1 MASNQKVRI
10 RIQDV
15 RKSFREKGGGT
26 LKVLDGI
33 SLDVYE
39 NEFLVILGPGQC
51 GKTVLLNLLS
61 GLSEPDEGTIEFS
74 GGTPPK
80 GSIGVVFQRYAL
92 FPWKTV
98 IQNVEASQ
106 KFKGVSRETRRSE
119 AEELLKLVGLEGFER
134 AYPAA
139 LSGGMKQR
147 VGIARAYATHADIM
161 LMDEPFGALDA
172 QTRYQMQDEILKM
185 WQTKKTTVVFVTNN
199 IEEAVYLGDRIVLL
213 GNKPSRVVKE
223 FVPNMPRPR
232 NNLSQDFLKFRN
244 EIADKMDLALV

>member
-10 RIQDV
+10 SIRDV
-15 RKSFREKGGGT
+15 RKSFREKDGST
-26 LKVLDGI
+26 LNVLDGV

-39 NEFLVILGPGQC
+39 NEFLVLLGPGQC
-51 GKTVLLNLLS
+51 GKTVLLNMLA
-61 GLSEPDEGTIEFS
+61 GLSEPDEGSIEFS
-74 GGTPPK
+74 GGTPKK
-80 GSIGVVFQRYAL
+80 GDIGVVFQRYAL

-106 KFKGVSRETRRSE
+106 RFKGVSKSVRRPA
-119 AEELLKLVGLEGFER
+119 AEELIKLVGLEGFEN

-147 VGIARAYATHADIM
+147 VGIARAYATNADIM

-185 WQTKKTTVVFVTNN
+185 WQAKKTTVVFVTNN
-199 IEEAVYLGDRIVLL
+199 IEEAVYLGDRIVLM
-213 GNKPSRVVKE
+213 GNKPSRVVNE
-223 FVPNMPRPR
+223 FRPEMARPR
-232 NNLSQDFLKFRN
+232 NNLAQDFLNLRN